1 MFMACEQKTLTEII
15 EKSGLRA
22 TEARCRILELLFST
36 HEHYTPEEML
46 DALRRRGKPLSI
58 ATLYQNLQK
67 LSEVGIIA
75 RFVGRDGHTRYDANT
90 KPHHHLVC
98 KICGRMVDVGVKGP
112 LSKLRPVALF
122 DEDQDEVSSWRVEEL
137 HLELH
142 GVCPQCQ
149 AQFER
154 EASA

>member
-1 MFMACEQKTLTEII
+1 MYVFMACEKKTLTETI
-15 EKSGLRA
+15 ESSGLRA

-36 HEHYTPEEML
+36 HGHYTPEEML
-46 DALRRRGKPLSI
+46 EALRERGKPLSI

-98 KICGRMVDVGVKGP
+98 KVCGRIVDVGIEGP
-112 LSKLRPVALF
+112 VSELRPAALF
-122 DEDQDEVSSWRVEEL
+122 EEERGEVAAWRVEETYI
-137 HLELH
+137 ELY
-142 GVCPQCQ
+142 GICPECQ
-149 AQFER
+149 AAR
-154 EASA
+154 ASA